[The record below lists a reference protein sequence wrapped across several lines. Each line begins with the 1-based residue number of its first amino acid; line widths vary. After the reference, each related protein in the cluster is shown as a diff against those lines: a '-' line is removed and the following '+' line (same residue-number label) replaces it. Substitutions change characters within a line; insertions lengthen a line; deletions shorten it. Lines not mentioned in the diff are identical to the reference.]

1 MPSIQIAGIIL
12 VDSGA
17 GDFKILS
24 MTLPFQIGAIKE
36 NVTRLY
42 LRKSPLYQIAKP
54 RKTAKD
60 TQNVSIILV
69 DSGAGDA

>member
-36 NVTRLY
+36 NVTSLY
-42 LRKSPLYQIAKP
+42 LRKNPLCQSAKP
-54 RKTAKD
+54 RKNAKGIQTAG
-60 TQNVSIILV
+60 IILV
-69 DSGAGDA
+69 DSH

>member
-42 LRKSPLYQIAKP
+42 LRKSPLYQIEKNQERL
-54 RKTAKD
+54 RKTPKMF
-60 TQNVSIILV
+60 Q
-69 DSGAGDA
+69 